1 MDREE
6 YFHLKRDEMCNELHC
21 QTVNGC
27 DLCPL
32 RNSKCN
38 EFTDYN
44 QFIVKNYFDRNSNIK
59 NSCEEEIPKMLNGS
73 IRIVLT
79 DERENEFN
87 QSLDMKKEL
96 YYSEDDDT
104 ISVEAFRDFCI
115 AFIRAV
121 GFQDFTIKEYF
132 GEF

>member
-1 MDREE
+1 
-6 YFHLKRDEMCNELHC
+6 MCNELHS

-32 RNSKCN
+32 RNSKCT

-44 QFIVKNYFDRNSNIK
+44 QFRINDYFDRRTNREKSSEK
-59 NSCEEEIPKMLNGS
+59 EVRKEIPKMLNGS

-79 DERENEFN
+79 DERANEYN
-87 QSLDMKKEL
+87 QSLDMEKEL
-96 YYSEDDDT
+96 YYEEDDDT

-121 GFQDFTIKEYF
+121 GFHDSTIKEYF